1 MAQRLSWF
9 GHEHRMT
16 NDRTVKK
23 LYEWKLI
30 SVKLAG
36 RPEIRWEN
44 IREDL
49 QIMKITRQNASTIRL
64 KGSK

>member
-9 GHEHRMT
+9 GHVHQMT
-16 NDRTVKK
+16 NDRMVKK

-30 SVKLAG
+30 SVRLAG

-44 IREDL
+44 YIREDL
-49 QIMKITRQNASTIRL
+49 RIMKINNWTKCI
-64 KGSK
+64 

>member
-1 MAQRLSWF
+1 
-9 GHEHRMT
+9 MT